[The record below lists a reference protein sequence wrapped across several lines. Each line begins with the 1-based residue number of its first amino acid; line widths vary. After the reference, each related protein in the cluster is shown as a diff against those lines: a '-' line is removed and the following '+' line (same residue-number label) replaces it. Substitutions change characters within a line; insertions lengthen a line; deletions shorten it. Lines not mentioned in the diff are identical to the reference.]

1 MLEQIRRKLEDEQT
15 QRAILHAGGLVATFV
30 ATRVFAS
37 LMDKGIGSGIDMLMN
52 KLHPTIETPA
62 E

>member
-1 MLEQIRRKLEDEQT
+1 MLKQLQEKLKEEQT
-15 QRAILHAGGLVATFV
+15 QRAILNATGLVATFV

-37 LMDKGIGSGIDMLMN
+37 MMDNGVKFGIDKLME
-52 KLHPTIETPA
+52 KLHPTEVTA